1 LSHLWQL
8 RVQQRIPLQYLLERV
23 HWRHFSL
30 RVAPGVLI
38 PRPETEL
45 LIDMVVALLAEEVAS
60 ATAASTPSGLPSHWV
75 DLGTGSGVIALG
87 LADALPTATT
97 HAVDCS
103 TAALVIAR
111 DNAQQLGLG
120 DRIQF
125 YHGHWWEPL
134 SALRGQCQGMVANP
148 PYIPS
153 SQIAQLQPEVA
164 WHEPHLALDGG
175 ADGLDCVRHLVT
187 TAPEYLKSGGIWLV
201 EVMAGQAPAVVELLR
216 SQGSYRAT
224 QIHQDWAGIERFVS
238 ARVI

>member
-1 LSHLWQL
+1 
-8 RVQQRIPLQYLLERV
+8 
-23 HWRHFSL
+23 
-30 RVAPGVLI
+30 
-38 PRPETEL
+38 
-45 LIDMVVALLAEEVAS
+45 
-60 ATAASTPSGLPSHWV
+60 
-75 DLGTGSGVIALG
+75 
-87 LADALPTATT
+87 
-97 HAVDCS
+97 
-103 TAALVIAR
+103 VIAR